1 MTTPVAVSGPCSSD
15 ETNLVVRLKA
25 GDEAAY
31 ESLCRTH
38 ARAMLAVARR
48 FFGDTD
54 DAADA
59 VQDAFVSAFRAMRAF
74 EGTAQLGTWLHRI
87 TVNACLM
94 AIRTRARRPVGPLSG
109 SQNLPARRGEG
120 NADRDETCRR
130 VRAAIDQLPESYRV
144 VVRLRD
150 LDGLDTAQT
159 AARLGTNEA
168 VVKTRLHRAR
178 HALKVLLAPERELAL
193 LP

>member
-1 MTTPVAVSGPCSSD
+1 
-15 ETNLVVRLKA
+15 
-25 GDEAAY
+25 
-31 ESLCRTH
+31 
-38 ARAMLAVARR
+38 
-48 FFGDTD
+48 
-54 DAADA
+54 
-59 VQDAFVSAFRAMRAF
+59 MRAF

-87 TVNACLM
+87 TINACLM
-94 AIRTRARRPVGPLSG
+94 AIRTRARRPTGPLGG
-109 SQNLPARRGEG
+109 SPNLPDRRPEG

-130 VRAAIDQLPESYRV
+130 VRAAIDQLPEQYRV

-159 AARLGTNEA
+159 AARLGTNAA

>member
-1 MTTPVAVSGPCSSD
+1 MTTPVAVSGPRSPDESD
-15 ETNLVVRLKA
+15 LVVRLKA

-38 ARAMLAVARR
+38 SEAMRAVARR
-48 FFGDTD
+48 YLGDTA

-59 VQDAFVSAFRAMRAF
+59 VQDAFVSAFRAMKAF
-74 EGTAQLGTWLHRI
+74 AGTARLGTWLHRI

-94 AIRTRARRPVGPLSG
+94 TLRRRNRQPAGPLSG
-109 SQNLPARRGEG
+109 SPNLPDRLPEG
-120 NADRDETCRR
+120 NTDRDETCRR
-130 VRAAIDQLPESYRV
+130 VRAAIDQLPEAYRV
-144 VVRLRD
+144 VVWLRD

-178 HALKVLLAPERELAL
+178 HALKALLEPERELAL
-193 LP
+193 RP